1 MPSLVR
7 YRKHVIDPDGL
18 EYVAAVGG
26 EGLEPG
32 GDRVLDVAGQ
42 ALDVHREPVRIVVG
56 HLELIF
62 SSVKVQNNRHKH
74 QSLYELYTE
83 I

>member
-1 MPSLVR
+1 MIVIFYKTPAVVMPSLVR
-7 YRKHVIDPDGL
+7 YWKHVVDPDGL

-32 GDRVLDVAGQ
+32 GDRVLDVAGK

-56 HLELIF
+56 HLIT
-62 SSVKVQNNRHKH
+62 N
-74 QSLYELYTE
+74 
-83 I
+83 